1 VLDAERRIRASWLPC
16 PELLEERRFPF
27 FDRDLREFAHAIP
40 REQLVG
46 IGKRRFLLR
55 RALAGIVPDQILNR
69 KQGTL
74 LRSHTQSPAPQVKS
88 NEPAANWPSPA
99 EMGHHLLSSSIG
111 IVDEN
116 QFFKTLEKLKGNE
129 ATPVG
134 DPYRTLTLESWLRHL
149 ALHGVLAVSSSARR
163 SVAYMGHSQQPRNS
177 VLIKEPRMA
186 ATARSKSSA
195 S

>member
-1 VLDAERRIRASWLPC
+1 MGV
-16 PELLEERRFPF
+16 
-27 FDRDLREFAHAIP
+27 
-40 REQLVG
+40 
-46 IGKRRFLLR
+46 GKRRFLLR
-55 RALAGIVPDQILNR
+55 RALAGIVPEQILNR

-74 LRSHTQSPAPQVKS
+74 LRRETEAPAPQPKKNDPSTV
-88 NEPAANWPSPA
+88 WPSRA
-99 EMGHHLLSSSIG
+99 EIGHQLLSSSIG

-116 QFFKTLEKLKGNE
+116 QFLKTLEKLRCNE
-129 ATPVG
+129 PAPMG

-149 ALHGVLAVSSSARR
+149 AFHGVLAGSSLTNRAVPHPARSAR
-163 SVAYMGHSQQPRNS
+163 PENP